1 MSDDACAG
9 YSPGVLVSVIVPVY
23 NGERYVVE
31 ALNSVI
37 AQTHRDMEI
46 IVVDDGSTDRTVDA
60 VTSVRD
66 NRLRLLGQ
74 SNRGVAAARN
84 AGVAEA
90 QGEVAAFLDADDA
103 WKATKLAEQLPRF
116 DTAEVAIVGSLMTY
130 VGDSGRPIGTSGEIA
145 DHQQERIAAA
155 RLMPFAP
162 SSMVVRTS
170 VLREVGAFDDD
181 LARYIAPVED
191 LDLVS
196 RIARH
201 YHVVTV
207 PKSLGYYRVH
217 AESASFAKFHAMQRA
232 TRYLQARTGDP
243 DLGWETWDASTR
255 DSFMVRT
262 SERARFL
269 YRLAG
274 MRIASGD
281 SLRGIAALA
290 AAIALA
296 PTYSIPRLKRQLSR

>member
-1 MSDDACAG
+1 M
-9 YSPGVLVSVIVPVY
+9 LVSVIVPVY
-23 NGERYVVE
+23 DTEQYVVE

-37 AQTHRDMEI
+37 GQTHRDLEM
-46 IVVDDGSTDRTVDA
+46 IVVDDGSADRSVEA

-66 NRLRLLGQ
+66 SRLRLLRQ

-84 AGVAEA
+84 AGLADA
-90 QGEVAAFLDADDA
+90 HGEVAAFLDADDA
-103 WKATKLAEQLPRF
+103 WKPTKLAEQLPRF
-116 DTAEVAIVGSLMTY
+116 DTADVAIVGSLLTY
-130 VGDSGRPIGTSGEIA
+130 VGDSGRSIGTSGEIA

-170 VLREVGAFDDD
+170 VVREVGGFDED
-181 LARYIAPVED
+181 LARYIAPVDD

-196 RIARH
+196 RVARH
-201 YHVVTV
+201 YRVVTV

-217 AESASFAKFHAMQRA
+217 TESASSAKFRAMQRA
-232 TRYLQARTGDP
+232 TRYLQARSGNP
-243 DLGWETWDASTR
+243 DLAWETWDASTH

-274 MRIASGD
+274 MRIACGD
-281 SLRGIAALA
+281 SLRGLAALA